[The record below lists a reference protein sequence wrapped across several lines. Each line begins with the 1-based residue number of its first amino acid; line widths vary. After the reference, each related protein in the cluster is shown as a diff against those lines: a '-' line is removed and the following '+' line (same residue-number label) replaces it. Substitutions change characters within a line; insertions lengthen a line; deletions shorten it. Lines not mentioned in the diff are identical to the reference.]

1 MLRSILVATLL
12 ALASPVAAQVTA
24 ALPAGP
30 KLKERVVVTGDL
42 VRIGDLIENA
52 GAVADIAVFRSPD
65 LGSTGGLPVSQLLKA
80 IAPYRIVGLDT
91 KGLTEIAVTRPSRA
105 ITPKDIEA
113 RIAAALAG
121 QHGFGDAKDIAIAFD
136 RELRTIHVEPT
147 ATAELQIARLAVD
160 PRTGRFSVALDL
172 PGSAVA
178 RRLPLR
184 FSGTATEALEAAVLV
199 RPLNRGDV
207 IKQSDIAVERRPK
220 HEVAGEIAS
229 KETAIGFAA
238 KRPLAAGAV
247 LRRGDLMKPELI
259 QRNEPVTIAFEVPG
273 VLLTARGKAL
283 EAGAAGDIIAVL
295 NIQSNRTVQAT
306 VVGPGRVAVGT
317 GARPPVPNS
326 TPSPSSSSVP
336 STVE

>member
-1 MLRSILVATLL
+1 MLRTVLVASLL
-12 ALASPVAAQVTA
+12 ALAGPAAAQVTA
-24 ALPAGP
+24 ALSGNP

-42 VRIGDLIENA
+42 VRIGDLIDNA
-52 GAVADIAVFRSPD
+52 GAAADIAVFRSPD

-80 IAPYRIVGLDT
+80 ISPYRIAGLDT
-91 KGLTEIAVTRPSRA
+91 KGLTEVMVIRPSRA
-105 ITPKDIEA
+105 ITAKEIEA

-121 QHGFGDAKDIAIAFD
+121 QHGFGAAKDITVAFD

-147 ATAELQIARLAVD
+147 ATAELQIARLAFD
-160 PRTGRFSVALDL
+160 PRTGRFSVTLDV

-178 RRLPLR
+178 HRLPLR
-184 FSGTATEALEAAVLV
+184 FSGTAIETLETAVLV

-207 IKQSDIAVERRPK
+207 IKQSDVALERRPK
-220 HEVAGEIAS
+220 HEVVGEIVS
-229 KETAIGFAA
+229 KEAAVGFAA
-238 KRPLAAGAV
+238 KRPLAAGSV

-259 QRNEPVTIAFEVPG
+259 HRNEPVTIAFEVPG

-295 NIQSNRTVQAT
+295 NVQSNRTVQAT

-317 GARPPVPNS
+317 GARPPAPIS
-326 TPSPSSSSVP
+326 DSPSSSTP

>member
-1 MLRSILVATLL
+1 MLRTALLVSMI
-12 ALASPVAAQVTA
+12 ALAGPVAAQVTA

-42 VRIGDLIENA
+42 VRIGDLIDNA

-65 LGSTGGLPVSQLLKA
+65 LGSTGGLPVSQLLKV
-80 IAPYRIVGLDT
+80 ISRYRIAGLDT
-91 KGLTEIAVTRPSRA
+91 KGLSEVVVTRPSRA
-105 ITPKDIEA
+105 ITAKEIEA

-121 QHGFGDAKDIAIAFD
+121 QHGFDDPNNIAITFD
-136 RELRTIHVEPT
+136 RDVRTIHVEST
-147 ATAELQIARLAVD
+147 ATAELQVARLIFE
-160 PRTGRFSVALDL
+160 PRTGRFSVSLDL

-184 FSGTATEALEAAVLV
+184 FSGTATAMLEATVLV
-199 RPLNRGDV
+199 RTLSRGDV

-220 HEVAGEIAS
+220 QEVTGEIVS
-229 KETAIGFAA
+229 KEAAIGLAV

-247 LRRGDLMKPELI
+247 LRRADLMKPELI
-259 QRNEPVTIAFEVPG
+259 QRNEPVTVVFEVPG

-306 VVGPGRVAVGT
+306 VIGPGRVAVGT
-317 GARPPVPNS
+317 GARPPSPLSGS
-326 TPSPSSSSVP
+326 TSSSAL